1 MLLDEFVDFRVRA
14 GESGRAEVERERVRR
29 ADEHGRWLRGMRKAL
44 RRAEARVGAGTR
56 VAEPAA
62 RASRA
67 EAPTV
72 APAAGAVAPE
82 RELAHAGR

>member
-14 GESGRAEVERERVRR
+14 GESGRQEAEREQVRR
-29 ADEHGRWLRGMRKAL
+29 ADEHGRWLRGMREAL
-44 RRAEARVGAGTR
+44 QRAEARVAGGAR

-62 RASRA
+62 RA
-67 EAPTV
+67 EAPV
-72 APAAGAVAPE
+72 AEVAETPE